1 MNNLNESWCH
11 DWDKEKSLYEENFL
25 PLQSAFKNALMKIPQ
40 EKRLQMGGMLIDDLW
55 NNVYQK
61 HFPYQSVKI
70 GERGEL
76 PAPNR
81 SLLRHQRVRS
91 SNYNGVTTKPQIDAG
106 MERLALLIHHNCVL
120 KPKPNESAFNQALR
134 TVMMQNSGLIHG
146 VIKGSYNDW
155 EYLENKQVE
164 PVTYNA
170 FEPANVSAPIKP
182 IKVPFFSKARWA
194 KKTPA
199 PAAPKYQD
207 DSILITNLNEFMKGR
222 IVKGRI
228 MPATELTKPKVKL
241 TIWQKIKNFKFSPKQ
256 IVWKNLNPK
265 IWFKSQ
271 LAKFSKPVD
280 RVATP
285 PFQTSYNQKREKI
298 AIEFLKS
305 ARGQV

>member
-1 MNNLNESWCH
+1 MNNLNEAWCH
-11 DWDKEKSLYEENFL
+11 DWDKEKSLYEENLL

-55 NNVYQK
+55 NNVYQT
-61 HFPYQSVKI
+61 HFPYQSMKN

-76 PAPNR
+76 PTPNR

-91 SNYNGVTTKPQIDAG
+91 SNHNGVTTKPQIDDG

-120 KPKPNESAFNQALR
+120 KPKPNESPFNQALR

-146 VIKGSYNDW
+146 VIGSCNDW

-182 IKVPFFSKARWA
+182 IKVPFFSRARWA
-194 KKTPA
+194 KSVP
-199 PAAPKYQD
+199 
-207 DSILITNLNEFMKGR
+207 S
-222 IVKGRI
+222 
-228 MPATELTKPKVKL
+228 TKFAKL
-241 TIWQKIKNFKFSPKQ
+241 KTIWQKITNFKFSTKA
-256 IVWKNLNPK
+256 IVLKNFNLK
-265 IWFKSQ
+265 MLFQSRFVQ
-271 LAKFSKPVD
+271 FSKPVD
-280 RVATP
+280 RVAINVLSCY
-285 PFQTSYNQKREKI
+285 QTSYNQKEKI